1 VARIPQQLDQIVV
14 DYLRSQIDTGDPI
27 RTKKA
32 LQEVSRRYRQG
43 YIIRPD
49 QLYGFE
55 NAIIGLFSTQ
65 SDPKV
70 RRWGINA
77 LAQIGRSSFCLD
89 AIIHILMAHSG
100 DLDSV
105 AAGIAAVYKLS
116 RNPSRVLASMS
127 LDGQMVTLAALQHI
141 PPSKLDLSSF
151 PINIDIAS
159 PEILRLALVAVGLGK
174 APEPTFGNYTQQD
187 IIKALGGHDDILV
200 SQYAVGAITENPRFT
215 VADLAFDIKDVEQK
229 AANIR
234 AWVFQLLA
242 MRPDSAIEYQEY
254 LTLGSRDDK
263 VEPRIG
269 LATGLR
275 DTFYDGLEELVLE
288 WVYSEA
294 DVEVRNLLIDH
305 MIRQAARC
313 PLYESH
319 VLDFYQRE
327 PPGSLLQWRMEASA
341 IGTPMWGAFKR
352 IEQPDLLRRVTYVTN
367 HNNTF
372 NFNGNV
378 LSPGAAF
385 GGDVTNT
392 EMKNQFGPAMSQ
404 ALLSQISRAR
414 REVEGIIVD
423 AEVEGTKAEALE
435 SLRAAQTEPTEGR
448 LSKAVAALEKLQTA
462 AAATLGAG
470 TAIRGI
476 VEGLRS
482 AGLF

>member
-1 VARIPQQLDQIVV
+1 
-14 DYLRSQIDTGDPI
+14 
-27 RTKKA
+27 
-32 LQEVSRRYRQG
+32 
-43 YIIRPD
+43 
-49 QLYGFE
+49 
-55 NAIIGLFSTQ
+55 
-65 SDPKV
+65 
-70 RRWGINA
+70 
-77 LAQIGRSSFCLD
+77 
-89 AIIHILMAHSG
+89 
-100 DLDSV
+100 
-105 AAGIAAVYKLS
+105 
-116 RNPSRVLASMS
+116 
-127 LDGQMVTLAALQHI
+127 MVTLAALQHI